1 MSSFVEITYLLKKG
15 SEVKKVMD
23 HNIINVTK
31 MNEIFQRILQSI
43 EESKAEIFDIAENIR
58 KEYNELRMQLEITKE
73 NVLRVI
79 KEVEELEN
87 LEKASRRELLKVSK
101 DFVKYRE
108 EDIRIAYEKA
118 NSLQIEV
125 LLKRQKEQELIKRRT
140 ELEMRL
146 KNSEKTLEKAEHL
159 TSKMCIVQEFL
170 GGNLQDINNT
180 LEDIKQK
187 HLLSRKIIS
196 AQEEERLRVARDIH
210 DGPAQSLAN
219 LIIKAEVCEKLMD
232 IDIEKSKSQLQELK
246 RCTRESIKDIRKIIY
261 NLRPMSID
269 ELGLVP
275 ALQRYIENFQ
285 RDTDITVD
293 FVILSQVNLEDSIK
307 SLSIFRIVQEVLNN
321 IRKHA
326 CASFVRI
333 RIDMN
338 RSNISISIVDN
349 GVGFDVE
356 GVKVHDKETGGF
368 GLINIKERVE
378 LLNGSLEI
386 KSELN
391 KGTSVIINIPK
402 EE

>member
-1 MSSFVEITYLLKKG
+1 
-15 SEVKKVMD
+15 
-23 HNIINVTK
+23 
-31 MNEIFQRILQSI
+31 
-43 EESKAEIFDIAENIR
+43 
-58 KEYNELRMQLEITKE
+58 
-73 NVLRVI
+73 
-79 KEVEELEN
+79 
-87 LEKASRRELLKVSK
+87 
-101 DFVKYRE
+101 
-108 EDIRIAYEKA
+108 
-118 NSLQIEV
+118 
-125 LLKRQKEQELIKRRT
+125 
-140 ELEMRL
+140 
-146 KNSEKTLEKAEHL
+146 
-159 TSKMCIVQEFL
+159 MCIVQEFL

>member
-1 MSSFVEITYLLKKG
+1 MYCS
-15 SEVKKVMD
+15 
-23 HNIINVTK
+23 
-31 MNEIFQRILQSI
+31 
-43 EESKAEIFDIAENIR
+43 
-58 KEYNELRMQLEITKE
+58 
-73 NVLRVI
+73 RV
-79 KEVEELEN
+79 
-87 LEKASRRELLKVSK
+87 
-101 DFVKYRE
+101 
-108 EDIRIAYEKA
+108 
-118 NSLQIEV
+118 
-125 LLKRQKEQELIKRRT
+125 
-140 ELEMRL
+140 
-146 KNSEKTLEKAEHL
+146 
-159 TSKMCIVQEFL
+159 L